1 MDKLEI
7 IEGKGVFVND
17 KKIDGVTDWSIKPDP
32 ASSASGIR
40 LKKHFRD
47 LRTASFRGSM
57 NLASILR
64 ISPKC

>member
-32 ASSASGIR
+32 YGYVALLELHVTDAK
-40 LKKHFRD
+40 LTAKD
-47 LRTASFRGSM
+47 TRT
-57 NLASILR
+57 
-64 ISPKC
+64 P